1 MIIPY
6 ACIMVNLAAEPP
18 LCDHAFMKRDI
29 ELLYEI
35 GNFRHMRRMWERFLS
50 PDFQNNTE
58 HSFRV
63 AWIALVLSAQEK
75 TGDHEKILKMAL
87 VHDLPE
93 SRCGDVDYIARQ
105 YTVRDERAAVADMFG
120 ATSLGEEIVAL
131 FHEYEKRECIEA
143 KIVKDA
149 DNLDVQFEL
158 REQKARGHEIH
169 GIWKEGRDKM
179 VFPKLF
185 TESARQMWREIDDSN
200 PFDWHLLGRN
210 RFSGGDWQEKNL

>member
-1 MIIPY
+1 MS
-6 ACIMVNLAAEPP
+6 A
-18 LCDHAFMKRDI
+18 KRDI

-35 GNFRHMRRMWERFLS
+35 GNFRHMRRMWERFLN

-63 AWIALVLSAQEK
+63 AWIALVLAAHEK
-75 TGDHEKILKMAL
+75 AGGHEKILKMAL

-105 YTVRDERAAVADMFG
+105 YTKRDEHTAVEDIFSGTA
-120 ATSLGEEIVAL
+120 LGEEMVAL
-131 FHEYEKRECIEA
+131 FHEYEKRECVEA

-149 DNLDVQFEL
+149 DNLDVEFEL
-158 REQKARGHEIH
+158 QEQKARGHAIS
-169 GIWKEGRDKM
+169 GIWAASREER

-185 TESARQMWREIDDSN
+185 TDSAKNMWIDIRGSN

-210 RFSGGDWQEKNL
+210 RFTGGDWRG